1 MCPPHVCLRCESRTA
16 AAPLVPE
23 KRKMQ
28 ATFTLGQ
35 PLPPLLHGSCHQLMC
50 ILQKVGRMLFLLH
63 KTHGPKLLHGSLTA
77 YIVTNHES
85 RAFESTIESKDWEGE
100 CKKSEVQARR
110 ARR

>member
-1 MCPPHVCLRCESRTA
+1 
-16 AAPLVPE
+16 LVPE

-35 PLPPLLHGSCHQLMC
+35 SLPPQLLHGSCQQLMS
-50 ILQKVGRMLFLLH
+50 ILQKARTHAILLL
-63 KTHGPKLLHGSLTA
+63 KTNGPKLLHGSLTA